1 MTRQE
6 QLKAARERAQ
16 RIRDARLDEARLA
29 ELERRAGCMDA
40 DMSED
45 EVVNTTQR
53 IWVSD

>member
-29 ELERRAGCMDA
+29 ELERRAGCMDV